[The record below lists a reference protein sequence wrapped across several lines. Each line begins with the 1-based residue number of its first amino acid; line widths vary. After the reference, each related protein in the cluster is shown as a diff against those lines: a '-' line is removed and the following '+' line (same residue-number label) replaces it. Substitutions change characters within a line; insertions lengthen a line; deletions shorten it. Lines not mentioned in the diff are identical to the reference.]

1 MTSATPTGPRRTDLR
16 PTDTVVLIN
25 GPCIRALAWQ
35 DWLPRYSARG
45 YCVIASGAPVEARSD
60 TCDDWYTDSRG
71 RAAAVAV
78 TDYYERMLRTFPS
91 PPILIGHC
99 FGGVV
104 VQLLLQRG
112 LGAAGVAISI
122 PPAPGRKRPRHANR
136 STSAA
141 AAVEPFVDYESRRRA
156 PVLLVGGGQD
166 YHVPSHLVAM
176 ATLKYLESDAVTG
189 YLEYPNARHDALR
202 GPEWEHIADDVLDWA
217 ELYTVPGAAVRAD
230 GRQN

>member
-1 MTSATPTGPRRTDLR
+1 MTSATPAGPRRIDLR

-25 GPCIRALAWQ
+25 GPCIRALAWRE
-35 DWLPRYSARG
+35 WVPRYSARG

-60 TCDDWYTDSRG
+60 ACNDWYTDSRG

-122 PPAPGRKRPRHANR
+122 PPAPGRPRFRRANR
-136 STSAA
+136 SASAT
-141 AAVEPFVDYESRRRA
+141 VEPFVDYDSRRRA

-166 YHVPSHLVAM
+166 YRVPSDLVAM

-189 YLEYPNARHDALR
+189 YLEYPNACHDAVR

-217 ELYTVPGAAVRAD
+217 ELYTVPGAAVRTV
-230 GRQN
+230 GRQG